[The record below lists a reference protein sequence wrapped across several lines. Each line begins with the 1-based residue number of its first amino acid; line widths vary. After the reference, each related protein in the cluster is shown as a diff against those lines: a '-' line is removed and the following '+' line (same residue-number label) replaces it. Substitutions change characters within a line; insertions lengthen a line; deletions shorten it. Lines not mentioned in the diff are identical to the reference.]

1 MPTARKQPARSPRR
15 SPKQWRN
22 VVSQFEQSG
31 LTIKGFCQKENLAP
45 ATFSK
50 WRSRFREESSEPGFV
65 ELQPATPPSPTSGT
79 WSLQID
85 LPGGGHLRIQVGR

>member
-1 MPTARKQPARSPRR
+1 MPAARKQPARSPRR

-31 LTIKGFCQKENLAP
+31 LTIQGFCQKENLAP

-50 WRSRFREESSEPGFV
+50 WRSRFRDKPSQPGFV
-65 ELQPATPPSPTSGT
+65 ELQPATIPSSNCES

-85 LPGGGHLRIQVGR
+85 LPGGGHLRIQVGQ